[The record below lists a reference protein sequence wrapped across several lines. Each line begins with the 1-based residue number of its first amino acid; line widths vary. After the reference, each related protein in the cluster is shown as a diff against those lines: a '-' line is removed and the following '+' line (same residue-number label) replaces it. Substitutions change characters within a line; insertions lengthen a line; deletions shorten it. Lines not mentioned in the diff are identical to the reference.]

1 MKING
6 RGKLGIEDAR
16 SKMARNAC
24 DIQRVSG
31 KCSPGMS
38 EQQFFFPNNL
48 ECISVCLEYNKRGKI
63 LVGHRFKT
71 IAQTASQEKCKREF
85 YKTLSKVHDTLRP
98 IDTFVFSSYFSK
110 KKNRGTTRSFDR
122 KNGRKELYFRFFRD
136 GRSEN
141 KMKRKGKRKNTFT
154 PIGYGDNPRNLCLES
169 EQASCNLREAESC
182 IDRHF

>member
-16 SKMARNAC
+16 SKVARNAC

-31 KCSPGMS
+31 KCSPGTS

-110 KKNRGTTRSFDR
+110 KKKTEEQLARSIER
-122 KNGRKELYFRFFRD
+122 TEGKNYIFVSFEVVEVKI
-136 GRSEN
+136 
-141 KMKRKGKRKNTFT
+141 K
-154 PIGYGDNPRNLCLES
+154 
-169 EQASCNLREAESC
+169 
-182 IDRHF
+182 

>member
-1 MKING
+1 MKFKRDNLENLEYIYISIIFERDKKRSNNRGNATEVDMKING

-16 SKMARNAC
+16 SKVARNAC

-31 KCSPGMS
+31 KCSPGTS

-110 KKNRGTTRSFDR
+110 KKPRNNSLVRS
-122 KNGRKELYFRFFRD
+122 KERKERIIFSFLSRW
-136 GRSEN
+136 S
-141 KMKRKGKRKNTFT
+141 KWK
-154 PIGYGDNPRNLCLES
+154 
-169 EQASCNLREAESC
+169 
-182 IDRHF
+182 

>member
-1 MKING
+1 MKFKRDNLENLEYIYISIIFERDKKRSNNRGNATEVDMKING

-16 SKMARNAC
+16 SKVARNAC

-31 KCSPGMS
+31 KCSPGTS

-110 KKNRGTTRSFDR
+110 KKKPRNNSLVRS
-122 KNGRKELYFRFFRD
+122 KERKEKIIFSFLSRW
-136 GRSEN
+136 S
-141 KMKRKGKRKNTFT
+141 K
-154 PIGYGDNPRNLCLES
+154 
-169 EQASCNLREAESC
+169 
-182 IDRHF
+182 

>member
-1 MKING
+1 MKFKRDNLENLEYIYISIIFERDKKRSNNRGNATEVDMKING

-16 SKMARNAC
+16 SKVARNAC

-31 KCSPGMS
+31 KCSPGTS

-110 KKNRGTTRSFDR
+110 KKTEEQLARSIER
-122 KNGRKELYFRFFRD
+122 TEEKNYIFVSFEMVEVKI
-136 GRSEN
+136 
-141 KMKRKGKRKNTFT
+141 K
-154 PIGYGDNPRNLCLES
+154 
-169 EQASCNLREAESC
+169 
-182 IDRHF
+182 

>member
-1 MKING
+1 MKFKRDNLENLEYIYISIIFERDKKGSNNRGNATEVDMKING

-16 SKMARNAC
+16 SKVARNAC

-31 KCSPGMS
+31 KCSPGTS

-110 KKNRGTTRSFDR
+110 KKPRNNSLVRS
-122 KNGRKELYFRFFRD
+122 KVRKERIIFSFLSRW
-136 GRSEN
+136 S
-141 KMKRKGKRKNTFT
+141 K
-154 PIGYGDNPRNLCLES
+154 
-169 EQASCNLREAESC
+169 
-182 IDRHF
+182 